1 MMFRLI
7 VRFRPS
13 GGGTQI
19 GDPLWME
26 AQGNDAA
33 PRMHEAV
40 RQGGFFYA
48 LLTPAITVRSKGSM
62 TVKDT
67 KTGIDRR
74 GLLKVRGTTALLTA
88 VQQAFPSGAFA
99 AGPGPET
106 KGAKLGFIALTDAAP
121 LIIAKELGLFAK
133 YGMPDVEVL
142 KQASWAA
149 TRDNIVLGA
158 GGGGID
164 GAHIL
169 TPMPYFLTLGTIGKA
184 TPMNILA
191 RLNVN
196 GQGISVEKEY
206 LSAKADLN
214 AAKMKGIIAKRKAA
228 GNKITMAM
236 TFPGGTH
243 DMWIRYWLAA
253 GGIDP
258 DKDVE
263 LITIPPPQMVA
274 NMKANT
280 MEAFCVGEP
289 WHDQL
294 IAQGLGY
301 TAVST
306 GPMWMNHPEK
316 SFAMRADWV
325 AQNPRAAVAITAAI
339 IEAQRWCD
347 NPANNAKLATT
358 IGGRDWLKVPAT
370 DIQDR
375 LAGNFNMGDGRVF
388 KNAPFKMKFF
398 NGYASFPYK
407 SHELWFLTENQR
419 WGKLPMNL
427 NTKAVIAKVNRSDI
441 WRKAAGA
448 IGGKGPAGD
457 SRGVEK
463 FFDGKTFDPG
473 NPKAYLA
480 SLAIKRV

>member
-1 MMFRLI
+1 MTDSHDDNARK
-7 VRFRPS
+7 
-13 GGGTQI
+13 
-19 GDPLWME
+19 
-26 AQGNDAA
+26 
-33 PRMHEAV
+33 
-40 RQGGFFYA
+40 
-48 LLTPAITVRSKGSM
+48 TV
-62 TVKDT
+62 
-67 KTGIDRR
+67 GINRR
-74 GLLKVRGTTALLTA
+74 GFVQLGGAAATTALLGA
-88 VQQAFPSGAFA
+88 VSTAFPSGAFA
-99 AGPGPET
+99 AGPGPEV
-106 KGAKLGFIALTDAAP
+106 KGAKLGFIALTDSSP

-133 YGMPDVEVL
+133 YGMPEVDVL

-149 TRDNIVLGA
+149 TRDNLVLGA

-169 TPMPYFLTLGTIGKA
+169 TPMPYFMTLGTITQGKPV
-184 TPMNILA
+184 PMSILA

-206 LSAKADLN
+206 LTAKADLD
-214 AAKMKGIIAKRKAA
+214 ASKMKGIIAKRRAA

-243 DMWIRYWLAA
+243 DLWLRYWLAA

-263 LITIPPPQMVA
+263 VITIPPPQMVA

-289 WHDQL
+289 WNDQL
-294 IAQGLGY
+294 VAQKIGY

-306 GPMWMNHPEK
+306 GQLWMNHPEK

-325 AQNPRAAVAITAAI
+325 AKNPRAALALTAAV

-347 NPANNAKLATT
+347 NPANVTKLAE
-358 IGGRDWLKVPAT
+358 IVGGRDWFKVPVT

-375 LAGNFNMGDGRVF
+375 LAGNFTMGDGRVF
-388 KNAPFKMKFF
+388 KNAPFKMKFWAA
-398 NGYASFPYK
+398 NASFPYK
-407 SHELWFLTENQR
+407 SHDLWFLTEDQR
-419 WGKLPMNL
+419 WGKLPMTL
-427 NTKAVIAKVNRSDI
+427 DKTAVIAKVNRSDI
-441 WRKAAGA
+441 WRKAAA
-448 IGGKGPAGD
+448 LAKVPAGQIPKGD

-463 FFDGKTFDPG
+463 FFDGKVFDPG
-473 NPKAYLA
+473 NPAAYLK

>member
-1 MMFRLI
+1 M
-7 VRFRPS
+7 
-13 GGGTQI
+13 
-19 GDPLWME
+19 D
-26 AQGNDAA
+26 NDG
-33 PRMHEAV
+33 R
-40 RQGGFFYA
+40 
-48 LLTPAITVRSKGSM
+48 
-62 TVKDT
+62 DT
-67 KTGIDRR
+67 KKKGFEEIALNRR
-74 GLLKVRGTTALLTA
+74 SFVQLGGVAATTALLGA
-88 VQQAFPSGAFA
+88 VNTAFPSGAFA
-99 AGPGPET
+99 AGPGPEV
-106 KGAKLGFIALTDAAP
+106 KGAKLGFIALTDASP

-133 YGMPDVEVL
+133 YGMPDVEVA
-142 KQASWAA
+142 KQASWGA
-149 TRDNIVLGA
+149 TRDNLVLGA

-169 TPMPYFLTLGTIGKA
+169 TPMPYFLTLGTINQGKPV
-184 TPMNILA
+184 PMNILA

-206 LSAKADLN
+206 LTAKADIH
-214 AAKMKGIIAKRKAA
+214 AEKMKGIIAKRKAA

-243 DMWIRYWLAA
+243 DLWLRYWLAA

-258 DKDVE
+258 DKDLE
-263 LITIPPPQMVA
+263 LITIPPAQMVA

-294 IAQGLGY
+294 ISQKLGY

-306 GPMWMNHPEK
+306 GQMWMNHPEK

-325 AQNPRAAVAITAAI
+325 ARNPRAAIALTAAI

-347 NPANNAKLATT
+347 NPANNLKLAAT
-358 IGGRDWLKVPAT
+358 IGGRDWLKVAPG

-375 LAGNFNMGDGRVF
+375 LAGNFNMGDGRVI

-398 NGYASFPYK
+398 AENASFPYK
-407 SHELWFLTENQR
+407 SHELWFLTEDQR
-419 WGKLPMNL
+419 WGKLPMTL
-427 NTKAVIAKVNRSDI
+427 GKTALIAKVNRSDI
-441 WRKAAGA
+441 WRKGAALA
-448 IGGKGPAGD
+448 KVPANLIPRGE

-463 FFDGKTFDPG
+463 FFDGKVFDPG
-473 NPKAYLA
+473 NPAAYLK